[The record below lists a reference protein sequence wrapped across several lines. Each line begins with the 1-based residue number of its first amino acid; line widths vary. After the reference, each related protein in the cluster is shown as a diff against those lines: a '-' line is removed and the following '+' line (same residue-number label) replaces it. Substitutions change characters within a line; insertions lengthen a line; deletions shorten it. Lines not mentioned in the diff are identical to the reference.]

1 MAIPKITKT
10 GKPLERCRK
19 GQIVKFPTTMAQGD
33 VEEVAESFGFRIWF
47 YEPGDPEYNKH
58 GRNVVRLQ

>member
-1 MAIPKITKT
+1 MAIPKITKA
-10 GKPLERCRK
+10 GKGLINCKK
-19 GQIVKFPTTMAQGD
+19 GQIVKFPTAMAQMD

-47 YEPGDPEYNKH
+47 YEPGDPEYRKH

>member
-10 GKPLERCRK
+10 GKQLSNCRK
-19 GQIVKFPTTMAQGD
+19 GQIVKFPTNMAQMD
-33 VEEVAESFGFRIWF
+33 VEEIAESYGFRIWF

>member
-1 MAIPKITKT
+1 MAIPKIMKN
-10 GKPLERCRK
+10 GKGLDYCRK
-19 GQIVKFPTTMAQGD
+19 GQIVKFPTAMAQVD
-33 VEEVAESFGFRIWF
+33 VEEVAEKHGFRIWF